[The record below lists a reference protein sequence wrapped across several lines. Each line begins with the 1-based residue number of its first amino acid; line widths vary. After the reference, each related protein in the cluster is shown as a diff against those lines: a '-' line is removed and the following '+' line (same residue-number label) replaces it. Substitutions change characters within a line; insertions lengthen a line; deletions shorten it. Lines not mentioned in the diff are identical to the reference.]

1 MPRLRSLPLLI
12 AFLAAVPL
20 AATPLA
26 AHAAAAPPYD
36 IQAKQAIM
44 VDYTTG
50 TVLMEKNPDEHM
62 TPSSMTKMMTD
73 YVVFDALK
81 KKAMK
86 LDEEL
91 TVSERAWKMGGS
103 TMFLKVGDRVKV
115 EDLLK
120 GTIIVSGND
129 ACVALAE
136 GLGGSV
142 EGFANMMNDMAAR
155 LGMKNSHFMN
165 PHGLAEEGHYS
176 SARDLSIL
184 ATHIIRDFPEYY
196 PYYSQREFAYGEN
209 LKTGAP
215 ITQQNRNPTLGYVDG
230 VDGLKTGYTEQ
241 GGYGVTVS
249 GKRGNTRL
257 ILVINGLPSAQARAT
272 ESRGLMEW
280 GFRNFDTY
288 TLLKAGTVIEEAPVW
303 LGVKAKVG
311 LTVAKDVT
319 LTLSREAKMGA
330 KAHIK
335 YTAPIKA
342 GTKKGTQVGLVTVT
356 LPGMDEIQV
365 PLVVAE
371 DVQKVGA
378 LGKIG
383 SAIDYL
389 VTGSSGEK
397 AETAPAEKPAGGK

>member
-1 MPRLRSLPLLI
+1 MTLRRLPLLFVI
-12 AFLAAVPL
+12 LAAVPL
-20 AATPLA
+20 AAQA
-26 AHAAAAPPYD
+26 APPPYD

-44 VDYTTG
+44 IDYTTG
-50 TVLMEKNPDEHM
+50 AVLMEKAPDEHM

-81 KKAMK
+81 KNAMK
-86 LDEEL
+86 LDEKL
-91 TVSERAWKMGGS
+91 TISERAWKMGGS
-103 TMFLKVGDRVKV
+103 TMFLKVGDRVPV

-142 EGFANMMNDMAAR
+142 EGFSNMMNQMADR
-155 LGMKNSHFMN
+155 LGMKNSHFIN
-165 PHGLAEEGHYS
+165 PHGLAEDQHYS
-176 SARDLSIL
+176 SARDLAIL
-184 ATHIIRDFPEYY
+184 ASHIIRDFPEYY
-196 PYYSQREFAYGEN
+196 VYYSQREFAYGQN
-209 LKTGAP
+209 LKTGDP
-215 ITQQNRNPTLGYVDG
+215 ISQQNRNPTLGVVDG
-230 VDGLKTGYTEQ
+230 VDGLKTGYTEA

-257 ILVINGLPSAQARAT
+257 ILVINGLPSVKARAE

-303 LGVKAKVG
+303 LGVKAKVP
-311 LTVAKDVT
+311 LTVSKDVT

-330 KAHIK
+330 KAKIK

-342 GTKKGTQVGLVTVT
+342 GTPKGTQVGTVTLT
-356 LPGMDEIQV
+356 LPGMNEIQV

-371 DVQKVGA
+371 DVEKVGTF
-378 LGKIG
+378 GKVG

-389 VTGSSGEK
+389 LSGSSGEK
-397 AETAPAEKPAGGK
+397 

>member
-1 MPRLRSLPLLI
+1 MLRLRRLPLL
-12 AFLAAVPL
+12 LALIVAP
-20 AATPLA
+20 AAA
-26 AHAAAAPPYD
+26 QAAAPPPYE

-44 VDYTTG
+44 IDYTTG
-50 TVLMEKNPDEHM
+50 TVLMEKNPDEKM

-73 YVVFDALK
+73 YVIFDALK
-81 KKAMK
+81 KNAMQ
-86 LDEEL
+86 LDEKL

-103 TMFLKVGDRVKV
+103 TMFLKVGDQVRV

-142 EGFANMMNDMAAR
+142 EGFSNMMNEMAQR
-155 LGMKNSHFMN
+155 LGMKNSHFVN
-165 PHGLAEEGHYS
+165 PHGLADPEHYS
-176 SARDLSIL
+176 SARDLAIL
-184 ATHIIRDFPEYY
+184 ASRIIRDFPEYY
-196 PYYSQREFAYGEN
+196 PYYAEREFAYGEN

-215 ITQQNRNPTLGYVDG
+215 ITQQNRNPTLGVVDG
-230 VDGLKTGYTEQ
+230 ADGLKTGYTEA

-257 ILVINGLPSAQARAT
+257 ILVVNGLPSGKARAE

-303 LGVKAKVG
+303 LGVKSKIG
-311 LTVAKDVT
+311 LTVARDIT
-319 LTLSREAKMGA
+319 LTLSRQAKMSA
-330 KAHIK
+330 KAKIK
-335 YTAPIKA
+335 YTAPVKA
-342 GTKKGTQVGLVTVT
+342 GTPKGTQVGVVTVT
-356 LPGMDEIQV
+356 LPGMNDIQV
-365 PLVVAE
+365 PLVTAE
-371 DVQKVGA
+371 EIEKVGP
-378 LGKIG
+378 LGEIG

-389 VTGSSGEK
+389 ISGSSGE
-397 AETAPAEKPAGGK
+397 ATAPEEKPAEGK

>member
-1 MPRLRSLPLLI
+1 MPRLHRLPLL
-12 AFLAAVPL
+12 LAVIIGLPL
-20 AATPLA
+20 AAY
-26 AHAAAAPPYD
+26 AAPPPYE

-50 TVLMEKNPDEHM
+50 TVLMEKNPDERM

-73 YVVFDALK
+73 YVIFDALK
-81 KKAMK
+81 KNAMQ

-115 EDLLK
+115 EELLK

-142 EGFANMMNDMAAR
+142 EGFANMMNQMAAQ
-155 LGMKNSHFMN
+155 LGMKNSQFVN
-165 PHGLAEEGHYS
+165 PHGLSDPEHYS
-176 SARDLSIL
+176 TARDLAIL
-184 ATHIIRDFPEYY
+184 AGHIIRDFPEYY
-196 PYYSQREFAYGEN
+196 PYYAQRKFAYGEN
-209 LKTGAP
+209 LQTGDP
-215 ITQQNRNPTLGYVDG
+215 ISQQNRNPTLGVVDG
-230 VDGLKTGYTEQ
+230 VDGLKTGYTED

-257 ILVINGLPSAQARAT
+257 ILVVNGMPSTRVRAE

-288 TLLKAGTVIEEAPVW
+288 TLLKAGSVIEEAPVW
-303 LGVKAKVG
+303 LGTKAKVG
-311 LTVAKDVT
+311 LTVAEDVT

-330 KAHIK
+330 KARIK
-335 YTAPIKA
+335 YVAPVKA
-342 GTKKGTQVGLVTVT
+342 GTAKGTQVGTVTVS
-356 LPGMDEIQV
+356 LPGMDDIQV
-365 PLVVAE
+365 PLIVAE
-371 DVQKVGA
+371 DIEKVGA
-378 LGKIG
+378 TGKIG

-389 VTGSSGEK
+389 LSGSSGEK
-397 AETAPAEKPAGGK
+397 

>member
-1 MPRLRSLPLLI
+1 MPRLHRLPLL
-12 AFLAAVPL
+12 LAVLVGVPL
-20 AATPLA
+20 AAQ
-26 AHAAAAPPYD
+26 AAPPPYE

-73 YVVFDALK
+73 YVIFDALK

-142 EGFANMMNDMAAR
+142 DGFANMMNQMAAQ
-155 LGMKNSHFMN
+155 LGMKNSHFVN
-165 PHGLAEEGHYS
+165 PHGLAEPEHYS
-176 SARDLSIL
+176 SARDLAIL

-196 PYYSQREFAYGEN
+196 PYYSQREFAYGQN

-215 ITQQNRNPTLGYVDG
+215 ISQQNRNPTLGYVDG
-230 VDGLKTGYTEQ
+230 VDGLKTGYTED

-249 GKRGNTRL
+249 GKRGQTRL
-257 ILVINGLPSAQARAT
+257 ILVINGLPSVKARAE

-303 LGVKAKVG
+303 LGTKAKVG
-311 LTVAKDVT
+311 LTVGKDIT

-330 KAHIK
+330 RAKIK
-335 YTAPIKA
+335 YNAPVKA
-342 GTKKGTQVGLVTVT
+342 GTKKGTQVGTVTLT

-371 DVQKVGA
+371 DVEKVGA

-389 VTGSSGEK
+389 VTGSSGQK
-397 AETAPAEKPAGGK
+397 AEEAPAEKTEAK

>member
-1 MPRLRSLPLLI
+1 MPRLRRLPLL
-12 AFLAAVPL
+12 LAVL
-20 AATPLA
+20 VGVPLA
-26 AHAAAAPPYD
+26 AHAAPPPYE

-50 TVLMEKNPDEHM
+50 TVLMEKAPDERM

-73 YVVFDALK
+73 YVIFDALK
-81 KKAMK
+81 KNAMK

-103 TMFLKVGDRVKV
+103 TMFLKVGDRVNV

-142 EGFANMMNDMAAR
+142 KGFGNMMNQMAAQ
-155 LGMKNSHFMN
+155 LGMKNSHFVN
-165 PHGLAEEGHYS
+165 PHGLAEPEHYS
-176 SARDLSIL
+176 SARDLAIL
-184 ATHIIRDFPEYY
+184 AGHIIRDFPEYY
-196 PYYSQREFAYGEN
+196 SYYSEREFAYGEN
-209 LKTGAP
+209 LKTGAK
-215 ITQQNRNPTLGYVDG
+215 ISQQNRNPTLGVVDG
-230 VDGLKTGYTEQ
+230 VDGLKTGYTEE

-249 GKRGNTRL
+249 GKRGDTRL
-257 ILVINGLPSAQARAT
+257 ILVINGLPSTKARAE

-303 LGVKAKVG
+303 LGVKSKVG

-330 KAHIK
+330 KARIK
-335 YTAPIKA
+335 YTAPVKA
-342 GTKKGTQVGLVTVT
+342 DTKKGTQVGTVTVT
-356 LPGMDEIQV
+356 LPGMEDIQV

-371 DVQKVGA
+371 DVEKVGA
-378 LGKIG
+378 TGKIG

-389 VTGSSGEK
+389 LSGSSGDK
-397 AETAPAEKPAGGK
+397 AEEAPAQPDAK

>member
-1 MPRLRSLPLLI
+1 MPRLHRLPLL
-12 AFLAAVPL
+12 LAILVGVPL
-20 AATPLA
+20 AAQ
-26 AHAAAAPPYD
+26 AAPPPYE

-50 TVLMEKNPDEHM
+50 TVLMEKVPDEHM

-73 YVVFDALK
+73 YVIFDALK

-142 EGFANMMNDMAAR
+142 EGFANMMNQMAAQ
-155 LGMKNSHFMN
+155 LGMKNSHFVN
-165 PHGLAEEGHYS
+165 PHGLAEPEHYS

-196 PYYSQREFAYGEN
+196 VYYSQREFAYGEN

-215 ITQQNRNPTLGYVDG
+215 ISQQNRNPTLGVVDG
-230 VDGLKTGYTEQ
+230 VDGLKTGYTEE

-257 ILVINGLPSAQARAT
+257 ILVINGLPSVKARAE

-288 TLLKAGTVIEEAPVW
+288 TLLKAGTVVEQAPVW
-303 LGVKAKVG
+303 LGVKSKVG
-311 LTVAKDVT
+311 LTVGKDVT

-330 KAHIK
+330 RAKIK
-335 YTAPIKA
+335 YNAPVKA
-342 GTKKGTQVGLVTVT
+342 GTKKGTQVGTVTVT

-371 DVQKVGA
+371 DVEKVGA
-378 LGKIG
+378 LGKVG

-389 VTGSSGEK
+389 VSGSSGDKPE
-397 AETAPAEKPAGGK
+397 EAPAKSDAK